1 MIDKNIT
8 KPGAN
13 EIHSNNSDKYSPEI
27 GTKNNLKEIA
37 DYKYALDESAI
48 VAITDQKGIIKH
60 VNDNFCKISKYST
73 EELIGQDHR
82 IINSGYHPKE
92 FIRNLWVTIANGKIW
107 KGELKNRAKDGSIY
121 WVDTTIVPFLDD
133 KGKPYQYLAIRSDI
147 TYRKITEEN
156 LEKSL
161 KEVSDYQYAIDESS
175 IVSISDKDG
184 IIKHVNDNTCKISK
198 YTEKEL
204 IGQNH
209 RIFNSGYH
217 SKEFFGDLWDNVLK
231 GKIWRGEIKNKAKDG
246 TFFWVDTTIV
256 PFLDEKQNPYQY
268 VSIKFDITAR
278 VESDEIIKSALREK
292 EVLLRELYHRTKNNM
307 QVISSILNLKAATLN
322 DQKMIEIL
330 EDMGNRIK
338 TMALVHQKL
347 YQSQNLSSVDLKEY
361 ITDISGLLISSY
373 TAESGKV
380 KLTLDLESIHVAIDT
395 AIPCGL
401 IVNEIMT
408 NSLKYAFPGN
418 REGEIIIRLFR
429 LEEGLIELEISDNG
443 IGIPE
448 EYDIEAGNTLGIQV
462 FKNIAEEQLNGEI
475 QFDTKNGV
483 KFNIRFRENSNDRQ
497 N

>member
-1 MIDKNIT
+1 MIN
-8 KPGAN
+8 
-13 EIHSNNSDKYSPEI
+13 
-27 GTKNNLKEIA
+27 KNNVNTKSVGTYSIKNDSSGIDIHRDLREIA

-60 VNDNFCKISKYST
+60 VNDNFCKISKYSA

-121 WVDTTIVPFLDD
+121 WVDTTIVPFLDE

-147 TYRKITEEN
+147 TYRKIAEEN

-161 KEVSDYQYAIDESS
+161 KEISDYQYAIDESS

-184 IIKHVNDNTCKISK
+184 IIKHVNENTCRISK
-198 YTEKEL
+198 YSEEEL

-217 SKEFFGDLWDNVLK
+217 SKEFFGELWGSVMKGNV
-231 GKIWRGEIKNKAKDG
+231 WRGEIKNKAKDG
-246 TFFWVDTTIV
+246 TFFWVDTTVV
-256 PFLDEKQNPYQY
+256 PFLDENKKPYQF
-268 VSIKFDITAR
+268 VAIKFDITAR
-278 VESDEIIKSALREK
+278 VESENIITSALREK

-307 QVISSILNLKAATLN
+307 QVISSMLNLKAATLH
-322 DQKMIEIL
+322 DAKMIEIL

-338 TMALVHQKL
+338 TMAMVHQKL

-361 ITDISGLLISSY
+361 INDISALLISSY
-373 TAESGKV
+373 SSDSEKV
-380 KLTLDLESIHVAIDT
+380 KLRLDLESIFVSIDT

-401 IVNEIMT
+401 IVNEIIT
-408 NSLKYAFPGN
+408 NSLKHAFPGD
-418 REGEIIIRLFR
+418 RTGEILVKLSRT
-429 LEEGLIELEISDNG
+429 EDGMIEMVISDNG
-443 IGIPE
+443 VGIPE
-448 EYDIEAGNTLGIQV
+448 EYDIEAGDTLGIQV
-462 FKNIAEEQLNGEI
+462 FKSIAQDQMNGDI
-475 QFDTKNGV
+475 QFDTTNGV
-483 KFNIRFRENSNDRQ
+483 KFRIKFSENGGEK
-497 N
+497 

>member
-1 MIDKNIT
+1 MTDKNT
-8 KPGAN
+8 KKLDSDGNYSIDTGKNIREN
-13 EIHSNNSDKYSPEI
+13 EITRNLREI
-27 GTKNNLKEIA
+27 V

-60 VNDNFCKISKYST
+60 VNNNFCKISKYSA

-121 WVDTTIVPFLDD
+121 WVDTTIVPFLDE

-147 TYRKITEEN
+147 TYRKKAEEN

-161 KEVSDYQYAIDESS
+161 KEVSDYQYALDESS

-184 IIKHVNDNTCKISK
+184 IITHVNENSCKISK
-198 YTEKEL
+198 YTKEEL

-217 SKEFFGDLWDNVLK
+217 SKQFFGELWNSVLQ
-231 GKIWRGEIKNKAKDG
+231 GKIWRGEIRNKAKDG
-246 TFFWVDTTIV
+246 SYFWVDATVV
-256 PFLDEKQNPYQY
+256 PFLDENKKPYQY
-268 VSIKFDITAR
+268 VAIKFDITAR
-278 VESDEIIKSALREK
+278 IEAEEIIKAALREK

-307 QVISSILNLKAATLN
+307 QVISSILNLKAATLQ
-322 DQKMIEIL
+322 DEKTIEIL

-338 TMALVHQKL
+338 TMAMVHQKL
-347 YQSQNLSSVDLKEY
+347 YQSQDLSSVDLKEY
-361 ITDISGLLISSY
+361 IKDISGLLISSY
-373 TAESGKV
+373 ASESEKI
-380 KLTLDLESIHVAIDT
+380 KLTLNLESIHVSIDT

-401 IVNEIMT
+401 IVNEIIT
-408 NSLKYAFPGN
+408 NSLKHAFPGG
-418 REGEIIIRLFR
+418 REGEIYIRLFKQ
-429 LEEGLIELEISDNG
+429 EDGLIELEISDNG
-443 IGIPE
+443 IGIPAG
-448 EYDIEAGNTLGIQV
+448 YDFEAGDTLGIQV
-462 FKNIAEEQLNGEI
+462 FKSIAEEQMNGEI

-483 KFNIRFRENSNDRQ
+483 KFIIRFKENGGDKA
-497 N
+497 